1 MTISSAYIF
10 AKQIK
15 AGTVPLDVVWFN
27 SRNASPMQNFGDN
40 GNPYIKIDSGAVGI
54 RFVKR
59 NNSSYPSPA
68 AGFIGIQA
76 TEAPLDK
83 LPWSLTIPLVDANDD
98 PTIYSIKYE
107 AEATWDEWSTTVTVF
122 CRFMEGDTEITSRW
136 GSVDAMAT
144 DESVKFYLFTGAG
157 AFLNNRAGSELIYNT
172 TYIGC
177 IVDKIVS
184 DKRYVDVAGAPFNLN
199 DLSRY
204 GGIKLPSNR
213 LT

>member
-40 GNPYIKIDSGAVGI
+40 GNPYIYIGSGAIGI
-54 RFVKR
+54 KLNER
-59 NNSSYPSPA
+59 NNRWYPSPA

-76 TEAPLDK
+76 TEAPLNK

-98 PTIYSIKYE
+98 PTIYSIKYD
-107 AEATWDEWSTTVTVF
+107 AEVTSDEWSTTVTVL
-122 CRFMEGDTEITSRW
+122 CTFMEGDTEISSRW
-136 GSVDAMAT
+136 GSVDAMST

-157 AFLNNRAGSELIYNT
+157 AFLNNRAGSTLIYNT

-184 DKRYVDVAGAPFNLN
+184 SKRYVNVAGAPFNLN
-199 DLSRY
+199 DLTRC

>member
-27 SRNASPMQNFGDN
+27 SRNASPMQNFEDN
-40 GNPYIKIDSGAVGI
+40 GNPYIDIGGGAIGI
-54 RFVKR
+54 RFTKR
-59 NNSSYPSPA
+59 NNQWYPSPA

-76 TEAPLDK
+76 TEVPLNK
-83 LPWSLTIPLVDANDD
+83 LPWSLTIPLVDANED
-98 PTIYSIKYE
+98 PTTYSIKYE
-107 AEATWDEWSTTVTVF
+107 AEATSDEWSDTVTVY
-122 CRFMEGDTEITSRW
+122 CRFMDGDTEISSRW
-136 GSVDAMAT
+136 GSVDSMST

-157 AFLNNRAGSELIYNT
+157 AFLNNRAGSALIYNT

-184 DKRYVDVAGAPFNLN
+184 NKRYVDVAGAPFNLN
-199 DLSRY
+199 NLTLY

>member
-40 GNPYIKIDSGAVGI
+40 GNPYIDIGSGATGI
-54 RFVKR
+54 RFAKR
-59 NNSSYPSPA
+59 DNQWYPSPA

-76 TEAPLDK
+76 TAVPLNK
-83 LPWSLTIPLVDANDD
+83 LPWSLTIPLVDANEEE
-98 PTIYSIKYE
+98 TTYSIKYE
-107 AEATWDEWSTTVTVF
+107 AVATSDQWSNTITVH
-122 CRFMEGDTEITSRW
+122 CRFFDGDTEISSRW
-136 GSVDAMAT
+136 GSVDASVD

-157 AFLNNRAGSELIYNT
+157 AFLNNRAGSALIYNS

-184 DKRYVDVAGAPFNLN
+184 SKRYVDVAGAPFNLN
-199 DLSRY
+199 DLTRY

>member
-40 GNPYIKIDSGAVGI
+40 GNPYIQIQSGSTGI
-54 RFVKR
+54 IFMKR
-59 NNSSYPSPA
+59 NNQNYPSPT

-76 TEAPLDK
+76 TEAPVNK
-83 LPWSLTIPLVDANDD
+83 LPWSLTIPLVDANEEE
-98 PTIYSIKYE
+98 TAYSIKYE
-107 AEATWDEWSTTVTVF
+107 AVATSDQWSTTLTVH
-122 CRFMEGDTEITSRW
+122 CRFFDGDTEISSRW
-136 GSVDAMAT
+136 GSVDASVD

-157 AFLNNRAGSELIYNT
+157 AFLNNRAGSALIYDT

-177 IVDKIVS
+177 LVDKIVS
-184 DKRYVDVAGAPFNLN
+184 SKRYVDVAGAPFNLN
-199 DLSRY
+199 DLTRY

>member
-40 GNPYIKIDSGAVGI
+40 GNPYIDIGSGATGI
-54 RFVKR
+54 RFAKR
-59 NNSSYPSPA
+59 DNQWYPSPA

-76 TEAPLDK
+76 TAVPLNK
-83 LPWSLTIPLVDANDD
+83 LPWSLTIPLVDANEEE
-98 PTIYSIKYE
+98 TTYSIKYE
-107 AEATWDEWSTTVTVF
+107 AVATSDQWSNTITVH
-122 CRFMEGDTEITSRW
+122 CRFFDGDTEISSRW
-136 GSVDAMAT
+136 GSVDASVD

-157 AFLNNRAGSELIYNT
+157 AFLNNRAGSALIYNT

-184 DKRYVDVAGAPFNLN
+184 SKRYVDVAGAPFNLD
-199 DLSRY
+199 DLTRY